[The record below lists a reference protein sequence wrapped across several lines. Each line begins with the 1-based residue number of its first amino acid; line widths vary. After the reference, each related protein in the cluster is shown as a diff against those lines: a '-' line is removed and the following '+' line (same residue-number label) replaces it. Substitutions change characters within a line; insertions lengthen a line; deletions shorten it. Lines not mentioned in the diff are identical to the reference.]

1 MLKTRDNGTIR
12 LVTHPDHAIAA
23 GYMAAHWGNEEF
35 TKLGYFDNC
44 EDQKKLAE
52 ETIFGI
58 AQHDNGW
65 WEWEASPS
73 SSEFNELPSG
83 LFKVMSNPT
92 ESTMRWKIGISRFE
106 ETHPYG
112 TLLTN
117 LHAYRLYRG
126 EINEEIH
133 PLFVG
138 SKSMGWKESPEATSL
153 VETLKKQQDRIKQHL
168 EKLGGWHKEAVKPE
182 ILQPHARLTQ
192 ILDALSLALCSDLI
206 PPVSGKAKGLGQD
219 EIEFHHVPKK
229 SWEDRITIHITP
241 KGNNTLELDPFP
253 FDEDNLVV
261 PIIVTEIDASRQE
274 EITLSESY
282 KIPRKIVEFTFR
294 RPGGNNI

>member
-1 MLKTRDNGTIR
+1 MLRTQYDQTIR
-12 LVTHPDHAIAA
+12 LVRQPDHAVAA
-23 GYMAAHWGNEEF
+23 GHMAAHWGNEEF
-35 TKLGYFDNC
+35 TKLGYFGNC

-58 AQHDNGW
+58 AEHDNGW

-73 SSEFNELPSG
+73 NSESDKLPIG
-83 LFKVMSNPT
+83 LSEVLSNPL

-117 LHAYRLYRG
+117 LHAYRLYRA

-138 SKSMGWKESPEATSL
+138 SKSIGGKESPEVISL

-168 EKLGGWHKEAVKPE
+168 EKLGGWHKDAIKPE

-192 ILDALSLALCSDLI
+192 ILDALSLYLCSSFI
-206 PPVSGKAKGLGQD
+206 PPVSGKAKGLGRD
-219 EIEFHHVPKK
+219 EVELKHIPRK
-229 SWEDRITIHITP
+229 SWDDRINVHITP
-241 KGNNTLELDPFP
+241 QEDGTLVCDPYP
-253 FDEDNLVV
+253 FDENNLVV
-261 PIIVTEIDASRQE
+261 PIIVTEIDVARHE
-274 EITLSESY
+274 EITLSELY
-282 KIPRKIVEFTFR
+282 KIPRKIIEFTFQR
-294 RPGGNNI
+294 SK